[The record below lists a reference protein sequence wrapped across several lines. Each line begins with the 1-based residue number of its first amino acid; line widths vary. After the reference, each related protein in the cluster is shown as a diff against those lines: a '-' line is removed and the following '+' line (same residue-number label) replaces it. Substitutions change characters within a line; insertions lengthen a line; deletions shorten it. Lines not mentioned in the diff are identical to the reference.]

1 MTEWYSHFDARQL
14 ADVMDA
20 QHVITGGGKPD
31 KAGEAAGKTGPV
43 QQTVTA
49 GKAGRVVP
57 FPAQE
62 NMKKR
67 KRA

>member
-14 ADVMDA
+14 ADVMEA
-20 QHVITGGGKPD
+20 QQVITGGRKP
-31 KAGEAAGKTGPV
+31 GKTGETTGKTGTV
-43 QQTVTA
+43 QQTAAA

-67 KRA
+67 KQA